1 MFGVG
6 AYDKDN
12 NELDTLDGVTLNWFV
27 GAHRDIAKFHGTQT
41 GRVIILYEIFQYS
54 QALST
59 TDISR
64 WYHKIKSL
72 SIFIQICVITLVFHH
87 WNPSFDWSDETNQ
100 HATGRKGC
108 GNCVDWVHIW
118 SSIIVYKNT
127 RDYQLRNRLTYKN
140 EGSWVLIRYFSTN

>member
-64 WYHKIKSL
+64 
-72 SIFIQICVITLVFHH
+72 
-87 WNPSFDWSDETNQ
+87 
-100 HATGRKGC
+100 
-108 GNCVDWVHIW
+108 
-118 SSIIVYKNT
+118 
-127 RDYQLRNRLTYKN
+127 
-140 EGSWVLIRYFSTN
+140 